1 MPTDT
6 FRYFYQ
12 EGSKLYKP
20 IVGLDD
26 TGADA
31 GLCGCRHRHLLAGV
45 ATFFSKKTHQ
55 LKKYSYFCLLNI
67 WLKFN
72 VTTVK

>member
-1 MPTDT
+1 M
-6 FRYFYQ
+6 
-12 EGSKLYKP
+12 SCKP

-26 TGADA
+26 TGGGDA
-31 GLCGCRHRHLLAGV
+31 CLCGCRHSHLLAGV

-67 WLKFN
+67 WLKIN

>member
-26 TGADA
+26 MG
-31 GLCGCRHRHLLAGV
+31 GV
-45 ATFFSKKTHQ
+45 THAFVAVAIDPSRRVSQLFSQKNTPIKKIFVF
-55 LKKYSYFCLLNI
+55 LPVEYL
-67 WLKFN
+67 
-72 VTTVK
+72 VKI